1 MSTKTPL
8 SRITARA
15 ATLSMVG
22 ALLLLNSCTSLMT
35 SLAIEPAVTNLQKQ
49 TDIDL
54 VCEGAPSYLLMID
67 SLIESDPNNKELL
80 KIGAQ
85 SYSGS
90 VAALKSCGAPRERL
104 KTLSDKAGRYGKTLL
119 STMLPVGA
127 GNQELLAAELK
138 KRSKA
143 DADFL
148 FWGSYGWLTWIE
160 QQQGSPAA
168 MADLVTVEKIMA
180 RLLEIDDTIEQGG
193 AHLFFGVLYGSK
205 PKMIGGDPERSRF
218 HFDRALEISDRSFL
232 MAQVLFAATYG
243 RMVFN
248 RELHDSLLEEVIAF
262 ELDLA
267 PDNRL
272 SNQIAKRRA
281 QELLEENFF
290 GD

>member
-1 MSTKTPL
+1 MILSQILRISFLPL
-8 SRITARA
+8 
-15 ATLSMVG
+15 LGLV
-22 ALLLLNSCTSLMT
+22 LLTSSCTSLIT
-35 SLAIEPAVTNLQKQ
+35 SVAIKPAVSNLQKQ
-49 TDIDL
+49 SDINL
-54 VCEGAPSYLLMID
+54 VCEGASSYLLMID

-104 KTLSDKAGRYGKTLL
+104 KTLSIKAGRYGKILL
-119 STMLPVGA
+119 SKMLPIGE
-127 GNQELLAAELK
+127 GNQELFDVELE
-138 KRSKA
+138 KRSA
-143 DADFL
+143 SDADSL

-168 MADLVTVEKIMA
+168 MADLVNIEKIME
-180 RLLEIDDTIEQGG
+180 RLLEIDDTVEQGG
-193 AHLFFGVLYGSK
+193 SHIFFGVLYGSK
-205 PKMIGGDPERSRF
+205 PKMIGGDPERSRS
-218 HFDRALEISDRSFL
+218 HFEQVLEISNRSFL
-232 MAQVLFAATYG
+232 MAQVLFAATYS
-243 RMVFN
+243 RMVFD

-262 ELDLA
+262 ELDQA

-281 QELLEENFF
+281 EELLEENFF

>member
-1 MSTKTPL
+1 MTP
-8 SRITARA
+8 SPIH
-15 ATLSMVG
+15 
-22 ALLLLNSCTSLMT
+22 LLRPSLLILLGILMLTSSCTSLIT
-35 SLAIEPAVTNLQKQ
+35 SVAIKPAVSNLQKQ
-49 TDIDL
+49 SDINL
-54 VCEGAPSYLLMID
+54 VCEGASSYLLMID

-119 STMLPVGA
+119 STMLPIGE
-127 GNQELLAAELK
+127 GNPELFDAELK
-138 KRSKA
+138 KRSA
-143 DADFL
+143 SDADSL

-168 MADLVTVEKIMA
+168 MADLVNIEKIME
-180 RLLEIDDTIEQGG
+180 RLLEIDDTVEQGG
-193 AHLFFGVLYGSK
+193 PHLFFGVLYGSK
-205 PKMIGGDPERSRF
+205 PKMIGGDPERSRS
-218 HFDRALEISDRSFL
+218 HFERAMEISNRSFL
-232 MAQVLFAATYG
+232 MAQVLFAATYS
-243 RMVFN
+243 RMVFD

-262 ELDLA
+262 ELDQA

-281 QELLEENFF
+281 EELLEENFF